1 MTASLVFQ
9 LSNMAALLGW
19 LILTASILLN
29 RPVWRDFW
37 AGQLW
42 PLALSALYAVL
53 IVGFFFKAPGGFDSL
68 ENMQLLFATP
78 WVALAGWVHYLAF
91 DLFVGAWISKR
102 IIEEGLPRLLLLVL
116 LPLTFMF
123 GPAGYLAFHICRLAF
138 SKVEVSQ

>member
-37 AGQLW
+37 AVQLW
-42 PLALSALYAVL
+42 PLALSALYIIL
-53 IVGFFFKAPGGFDSL
+53 IVGFFFKAQGGFDRL
-68 ENMQLLFATP
+68 ENVQLLFTAP

-102 IIEEGLPRLLLLVL
+102 IMEEGLPRLLLLVL

-123 GPAGYLAFHICRLAF
+123 SPAGFLAFHVCRQVF